1 MFIEAQSRPLVI
13 GLIVDDGVVRVHPP
27 IQRALAQL
35 SNRLKAAG
43 HEIVPWNTDGHDEL
57 IEIMDA
63 FYTVDGGEDIK
74 RDIAAGGEPF
84 IPHVEALVNRGKPI
98 SVYEYWQLN
107 KRKMVAQKRYLDKW
121 NNAKS
126 PSSGRVAD
134 IILAP
139 TMPHTSVPH
148 RSCRWVGYT
157 KVWNILD
164 YSAITFPVTT
174 VDPKVDVLPVEPYE
188 PRNDLDKWN
197 WELYDLNTMAGHPVN
212 LQIIGRKL
220 EEEKVL
226 GAALVVEKLLRTSQ
240 IK

>member
-1 MFIEAQSRPLVI
+1 MFREIQSRPLVI

-27 IQRALAQL
+27 IERALQQL
-35 SNRLKAAG
+35 SEQLKTAG
-43 HEIVPWNTDGHDEL
+43 HEIVHWNTDGHDEL

-74 RDIAAGGEPF
+74 RDVAAAGEPF
-84 IPHVEALVNRGKPI
+84 LPHVETLVNRGKPI
-98 SVYEYWQLN
+98 SVYEYWQLS
-107 KRKMVAQKRYLDKW
+107 KRKMAAQKRYLDKW

-126 PSSGRVAD
+126 ASSGRVVD
-134 IILAP
+134 ILLAP
-139 TMPHTSVPH
+139 TMPHTSIPH

-174 VDPKVDVLPVEPYE
+174 VNKDVDVLPAEPYE
-188 PRNDLDKWN
+188 PRNELDTWN
-197 WELYDLNTMAGHPVN
+197 WNLYDPDTMAGHPVN

-220 EEEKVL
+220 EEEKIL
-226 GAALVVEKLLRTSQ
+226 GASLVVEKLLRS
-240 IK
+240 KPN